1 MKKNVNITKPHD
13 SEDVASP
20 FALHN
25 IEVAL
30 YNDQL
35 SRLCSSRALWP
46 LAPNCCPRATRSS
59 QYFHTN
65 HMLGTLDF
73 TGSEL
78 WAPFNFSY
86 STDFFKPQ
94 NFVLSACLILS
105 DLSLI
110 MYSVASAKTQSTGT
124 LWAHCDGLQ
133 HLPKG

>member
-35 SRLCSSRALWP
+35 SGLAEPGGPWHPTVALGRQED
-46 LAPNCCPRATRSS
+46 LSFFI
-59 QYFHTN
+59 QIIII
-65 HMLGTLDF
+65 LGTLDF
-73 TGSEL
+73 TGSEH

-86 STDFFKPQ
+86 STDFFK
-94 NFVLSACLILS
+94 L
-105 DLSLI
+105 
-110 MYSVASAKTQSTGT
+110 
-124 LWAHCDGLQ
+124 
-133 HLPKG
+133 